1 MTTNTTI
8 IPELLDQLLA
18 NYEKPEDLTGLFK
31 QLKSGQTRWREYG
44 RAAASVK
51 AGLRPPPS
59 AADGLD
65 RTNCPARSLRRCLHV
80 VSWISLNQG
89 AAMDDAVDRLLEGKP
104 DGMWREM
111 NEFLKRRATEER
123 TATAVGSAPSE
134 TLLTAGD
141 IADRLSSITATPRDR
156 LLERIKAWARGEF
169 LKPLTDVAEEPV
181 RFDEDTLY
189 LAAVLCAMADMGLW
203 AAHQR
208 ATVDTFSLSGFDL
221 NKWRQARARGDEY
234 PLFLVLTKER
244 TEAEPRVQ
252 STPTLPTGAT
262 AGLILDLDRIWS
274 AVAVRR
280 PGAVLNFD
288 EPSHSRLADTET
300 EHQ

>member
-1 MTTNTTI
+1 M
-8 IPELLDQLLA
+8 
-18 NYEKPEDLTGLFK
+18 
-31 QLKSGQTRWREYG
+31 
-44 RAAASVK
+44 V
-51 AGLRPPPS
+51 RP
-59 AADGLD
+59 
-65 RTNCPARSLRRCLHV
+65 
-80 VSWISLNQG
+80 
-89 AAMDDAVDRLLEGKP
+89 
-104 DGMWREM
+104 
-111 NEFLKRRATEER
+111 
-123 TATAVGSAPSE
+123 
-134 TLLTAGD
+134 
-141 IADRLSSITATPRDR
+141 ATPRDR

-169 LKPLTDVAEEPV
+169 LKPLTDVAEEPA

-262 AGLILDLDRIWS
+262 AGLILDLPLPATEQLSIICIELS
-274 AVAVRR
+274 TSSTAS
-280 PGAVLNFD
+280 GLQL
-288 EPSHSRLADTET
+288 EP
-300 EHQ
+300 

>member
-1 MTTNTTI
+1 
-8 IPELLDQLLA
+8 
-18 NYEKPEDLTGLFK
+18 
-31 QLKSGQTRWREYG
+31 
-44 RAAASVK
+44 
-51 AGLRPPPS
+51 
-59 AADGLD
+59 
-65 RTNCPARSLRRCLHV
+65 
-80 VSWISLNQG
+80 
-89 AAMDDAVDRLLEGKP
+89 MDDAVNRLLESKP

-111 NEFLKRRATEER
+111 NELLKRHATEER
-123 TATAVGSAPSE
+123 VAAAVRSAPSE

-141 IADRLSSITATPRDR
+141 IADSLSPITVTPRDR

-169 LKPLTDVAEEPV
+169 LKPATDVAEEPV

-189 LAAVLCAMADMGLW
+189 LAAVLCAMADMGVW

-221 NKWRQARARGDEY
+221 SKWRQARTRGDEY

-244 TEAEPRVQ
+244 TEAEPRAQ

-274 AVAVRR
+274 AIAARR

-288 EPSHSRLADTET
+288 KPSTAGCTET
-300 EHQ
+300 YQQ